1 MSEWSK
7 KQGMR
12 NGLLRLVA
20 LVILWALGGS
30 AFAQPLDRVVM
41 NRPRNESR
49 PVRFG
54 ISIGLNVMDF
64 RVLNTGAFTPLEN
77 GQEVRYFVTTNTMY
91 PGFNVNALMRLR
103 FTDNM
108 HLRVLP
114 GICFGQRDLVFY
126 DDFDPENRGN
136 EATVMKLESSYI
148 EMPILF
154 CYQADHVN
162 NARPYIVAGANVRTD
177 MAAYKKLKIEN
188 NQLVRLE
195 KFDLAY
201 EIGFGFEF
209 YFPLFKMAPEVKWSG
224 GLFNTLSNSFAE
236 GAEGYHGAM
245 KSVTPQM
252 VVFSLIFE

>member
-1 MSEWSK
+1 
-7 KQGMR
+7 MR
-12 NGLLRLVA
+12 SRILCAIVLLGCMLVA
-20 LVILWALGGS
+20 ESG
-30 AFAQPLDRVVM
+30 FAQPLDRVVM

-54 ISIGLNVMDF
+54 ISVGLNVMDF
-64 RVLNTGAFTPLEN
+64 RVLNSGKVTTLDN
-77 GQEVRYFVTTNTMY
+77 GKEASYFVTTNKIY

-126 DDFDPENRGN
+126 ENHAPGEIGS

-154 CYQADHVN
+154 CYQAQHLN
-162 NARPYIVAGANVRTD
+162 NARPYIVAGLNVRTD

-188 NQLVRLE
+188 NQLVRLQ

-201 EIGFGFEF
+201 EVGFGFEF
-209 YFPLFKMAPEVKWSG
+209 YFPLFKMAPQLKWSG
-224 GLFNTLSNSFAE
+224 GFLNTLADSYAE
-236 GAEGYHGAM
+236 GAEGYHAAM
-245 KSVTPQM
+245 KSVVSQM